1 MLQVYRYAM
10 AHNQSFKFIYTL
22 MSIFSAASQLIEKDK
37 INAQLINQS
46 TPWVVYDVPCFS
58 SC

>member
-37 INAQLINQS
+37 CSIDKPEYTL
-46 TPWVVYDVPCFS
+46 S
-58 SC
+58 SL